1 MKKSVIIF
9 VLFFLSFAGQAKA
22 GVYISE
28 IMYDYEGTD
37 TDYEWVELANDS
49 GSDISISGW
58 KFNDGSNHN
67 LNTPPTNG
75 STGSLVVPANGFLIL
90 ASNASSFNS
99 LYNLSE
105 SVIDTVMSMNNTTE
119 TISILDSNSSTIDSV
134 SFSSSD
140 GANGD
145 GNSLQLVSGSWVS
158 GSPTPG
164 DENSGSSSGSSNTDD
179 EDEIVSSGLSTE
191 DEAQI
196 ADFEALPYKT
206 EIIVPDIIMAGD
218 TVDFRAYTTKED
230 GSVTHTGTFIWNM
243 GDGNL
248 YNLKTDVL
256 EHVFEYPGTYK
267 VNLSYFRKGQ
277 NKNPEAED
285 SIILNVASPT
295 LEVKSISSDGAVTI
309 FNNSSNVLSIDG
321 WSLVS
326 DGFAFYFPFGSNV
339 LGKGELTLS
348 KKITKFPYVP
358 NNIEIR
364 SSGGAVIDR
373 YPDKVVL
380 TQNSSNLFSRSAS
393 TKKVELLETPSSSA
407 STTDNLLANTISSG
421 GKNNSLL
428 ILGILFVVLGLGFY
442 FYESGF
448 VVFKNFFGNNTQNKK
463 ASSLDDE
470 DNLDLL
476 NVDDFTIVQEE
487 SKR

>member
-1 MKKSVIIF
+1 MKKSVIIL
-9 VLFFLSFAGQAKA
+9 VLLLLTFASQAKA

-37 TDYEWVELANDS
+37 TDYEWVELANDG
-49 GSDISISGW
+49 GSDVNISGW

-134 SFSSSD
+134 SFSSAD

-145 GNSLQLVSGSWVS
+145 GKTLQLVSGSWVS

-196 ADFEALPYKT
+196 ADFEAMPYKT

-218 TVDFRAYTTKED
+218 IIDLRAYTTKED
-230 GSVTHTGTFIWNM
+230 GSVTHSGTFIWNM

-256 EHVFEYPGTYK
+256 EHIFEYPGTYK

-277 NKNPEAED
+277 NKNPEAQD
-285 SIILNVASPT
+285 SIILKVASPT
-295 LEVKSISSDGAVTI
+295 LEVKSISSDGSVTI
-309 FNNSSNVLSIDG
+309 FNNSSNVLSVDG

-326 DGFAFYFPFGSNV
+326 DGFTFYFPFGSNV
-339 LGKGELTLS
+339 LGKGEITLS
-348 KKITKFPYVP
+348 KKVTKFPYVP

-364 SSGGAVIDR
+364 SSGGTVVDR
-373 YPDKVVL
+373 YPDKTAVSQ
-380 TQNSSNLFSRSAS
+380 TSTTLFSRVGSL
-393 TKKVELLETPSSSA
+393 KKVEPIQVSSSSA
-407 STTDNLLANTISSG
+407 STTDTLLASAMFSG
-421 GKNNSLL
+421 GKNNSVL
-428 ILGILFVVLGLGFY
+428 ILGILFIVFGIGFY
-442 FYESGF
+442 FYEGGF
-448 VVFKNFFGNNTQNKK
+448 ALFRNIFSKEENKK
-463 ASSLDDE
+463 APSFE
-470 DNLDLL
+470 GDNLDLL
-476 NVDDFTIVQEE
+476 DVDDFTILQEDP
-487 SKR
+487 KR